1 MVPGKGTETKEDTKM
16 MNLLITAY
24 HTNSAASEYWF
35 GFILNH
41 IVYVVTG
48 MTFEEIARFFK
59 IEKAAASKG
68 GFSKIRIKARV
79 AECAELVGRA
89 TLLGGEEILQ
99 DKKWN
104 AGIKFEQVVTERLA
118 GQKWERDSVPFW
130 VGPDI
135 ELDGRNIQVKFN
147 GAELTN
153 ERTIRKHFPEYLA

>member
-1 MVPGKGTETKEDTKM
+1 M
-16 MNLLITAY
+16 MNLLINAY
-24 HTNSAASEYWF
+24 HTNSAANEYWF

-41 IVYVVTG
+41 LVYVVTG

-79 AECAELVGRA
+79 AECAELIDRA

-99 DKKWN
+99 DEKWN
-104 AGIKFEQVVTERLA
+104 IGIKFEQIVTEQIA

-130 VGPDI
+130 VAPDI
-135 ELDGRNIQVKFN
+135 ALNGRNIQVKFN

-153 ERTIRKHFPEYLA
+153 ERTIRKHFPGYLA

>member
-1 MVPGKGTETKEDTKM
+1 M

-24 HTNSAASEYWF
+24 HTNAAATEYWF

-41 IVYVVTG
+41 LVYVVTG
-48 MTFEEIARFFK
+48 MTFEELARFFK
-59 IEKAAASKG
+59 IEKAAQSKG

-89 TLLGGEEILQ
+89 TLLGGEEILH
-99 DKKWN
+99 DEKWN
-104 AGIKFEQVVTERLA
+104 TGIKFEQIVTEQIA

-130 VGPDI
+130 VAGDI
-135 ELDGRNIQVKFN
+135 ELNGTQIQVKFN

-153 ERTIRKHFPEYLA
+153 EKTIRRHFPGYLT